1 MSTYIQSSINTAT
14 LINASEKR
22 RQTRTAQTLPSEAKV
37 RNRFELFELIQIF
50 LVRPSSTSGCDMRW
64 RSPGSSHCL
73 QTGRSRLGRGS
84 CDAWTGEYCS
94 QVQWGPKDVK
104 MGIQNR
110 GLGRGNCD
118 AGTGEVKLRDW
129 QDCRSSADKIFDTWN
144 IFVVVWIHRTIHR
157 QTKWEFP
164 LPDPGLQ

>member
-1 MSTYIQSSINTAT
+1 MPVISSIQLLFMVRAMSTYIQSSINTAT

-84 CDAWTGEYCS
+84 CDA
-94 QVQWGPKDVK
+94 
-104 MGIQNR
+104 
-110 GLGRGNCD
+110 
-118 AGTGEVKLRDW
+118 GTGEIKLGDW